1 MKEYTASQPK
11 SDPNE
16 GVQGVEKASLSLPA
30 RSANNESLSER
41 PNLIWRNCD
50 WRLDFEILGLGLVN
64 FDLCKMIAFS

>member
-1 MKEYTASQPK
+1 MLPQMPMKLPLHTVHAPTSPQTVAMKEYTASQPK

-41 PNLIWRNCD
+41 PNLI
-50 WRLDFEILGLGLVN
+50 
-64 FDLCKMIAFS
+64 